1 MDEKTTPKDAVSFE
15 EFADSSATGIVA
27 IFNILER
34 KGLISRGELLAELD
48 RLRNSL
54 PEKQCP
60 FCAGLV
66 QGEAAACP
74 HCGRDLPIFRT
85 EPDPYVVRG

>member
-1 MDEKTTPKDAVSFE
+1 MDEKTTPKDAVSFD

-34 KGLISRGELLAELD
+34 KGLISRGELLAELG

-54 PEKQCP
+54 PGKRCP
-60 FCAGLV
+60 FCAGIV
-66 QGEAAACP
+66 QREAAACP
-74 HCGRDLPIFRT
+74 HCGRDFPIFRT
-85 EPDPYVVRG
+85 DPDPYIVRG